1 MGSAYDKVL
10 WPCLLYYLYYAIS
23 NRVLQN
29 EIDEKEERKREL
41 APDVPKFSY
50 LTVVWCLWGTHDSV
64 NCPVFVSLKHYI
76 WVYMPTLIKQFT
88 SKNHTKHL
96 EYCKQIQLW
105 PKGKK
110 KNLKYA
116 CIILHFLV
124 SRSSL
129 LHSFYIPS
137 QSYHC
142 LHLNLEACMNQYQN
156 PPKCSFTY
164 EDANGTMLWALIAN
178 SNNLGKFIIR
188 IQEW

>member
-1 MGSAYDKVL
+1 MSNNLLGWLDNKITSQNFYIEGKMGSAYDKVL

-41 APDVPKFSY
+41 APDVPEFSY

-110 KNLKYA
+110 KFE
-116 CIILHFLV
+116 I
-124 SRSSL
+124 
-129 LHSFYIPS
+129 
-137 QSYHC
+137 C
-142 LHLNLEACMNQYQN
+142 LHNFTFS
-156 PPKCSFTY
+156 SF
-164 EDANGTMLWALIAN
+164 
-178 SNNLGKFIIR
+178 KV
-188 IQEW
+188 